1 MKCSK
6 CRARISAE
14 ATFFPKYRSLGATMR
29 LILGTIACCLLSAG
43 AIAVADDATALQDR
57 AREFHRRSQERTG
70 VLVPMYVYPENIHK
84 NPVYNRLIDLKRRH
98 ETVPF
103 WIIVNPASG
112 PGKAVDANY
121 TKAIDRLLGA
131 GCMVLGYVPTSYGK
145 RPVAEVQADLEQ
157 WRKLY
162 PRTQGIF
169 FDEMIYEDT
178 DAAVG
183 HQVKLNRVA
192 NAQGYWP
199 TVGNPGTD
207 TPGRYFAA
215 DAADV
220 IVVHE
225 TGDWPT
231 EAKLKGDYFG
241 GYADYPPW
249 SRAVLVHSQSKLDR
263 QALAMVRRYSRW
275 IYVTDDPYR
284 ANDPKADNPWDTLSK
299 HLDAICEDL
308 AK

>member
-1 MKCSK
+1 
-6 CRARISAE
+6 
-14 ATFFPKYRSLGATMR
+14 MR
-29 LILGTIACCLLSAG
+29 LMLGTIACCLFG
-43 AIAVADDATALQDR
+43 MVAVADDAAALRDR
-57 AREFHRRSQERTG
+57 AREFHRRGQERTG
-70 VLVPMYVYPENIHK
+70 VLVPMYVYPANIHT
-84 NPVYNRLIDLKRRH
+84 NPVYNRLMDLKRRH

-103 WIIVNPASG
+103 WVIINPASG
-112 PGKAVDANY
+112 PGKSVDANY
-121 TKAIDRLLGA
+121 SKAIDRLLGS
-131 GCMVLGYVPTSYGK
+131 GCLVLGYVPTNYGK

-169 FDEMIYEDT
+169 YDEMIYEDT
-178 DAAVG
+178 DAAVA
-183 HQVKLNRVA
+183 HQVKLNRTA
-192 NAQGYWP
+192 QDQGYWP

-225 TGDWPT
+225 TDGWPT

-241 GYADYPPW
+241 GYADYTPW
-249 SRAVLVHSQSKLDR
+249 SRAVLVHSQPKLD
-263 QALAMVRRYSRW
+263 LTSLTMVRRYARW

-284 ANDPKADNPWDTLSK
+284 VNDPKADNPWDTLSK
-299 HLDAICEDL
+299 HLDSICEQL